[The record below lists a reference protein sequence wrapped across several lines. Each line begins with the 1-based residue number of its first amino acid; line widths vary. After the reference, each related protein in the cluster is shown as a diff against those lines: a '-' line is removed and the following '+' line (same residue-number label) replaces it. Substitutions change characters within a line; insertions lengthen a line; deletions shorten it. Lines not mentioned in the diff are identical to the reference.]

1 MATTTAKAPAP
12 LNLSDR
18 LHQGE
23 NWKLFRREWKF
34 YELAAG
40 IHRKADEVRVASLL
54 NVVGKEGLDMYETF
68 QWEDASHALKIDK
81 VLEKFE
87 ERCVPARNET
97 YERFVFFKR
106 EQLPSESLDCYIRA
120 LMKLSENCGFGTLRE
135 SLIRDR
141 LILGVKDDRIRQKLL
156 GKRDL
161 DLNKAIEMIKASQV
175 THSRASETAGEA
187 SVQGRC
193 QCSETQT

>member
-68 QWEDASHALKIDK
+68 QWEDTSHALKIDK

-106 EQLPSESLDCYIRA
+106 EQLPSESLDCYVTA
-120 LMKLSENCGFGTLRE
+120 LMKLP
-135 SLIRDR
+135 
-141 LILGVKDDRIRQKLL
+141 
-156 GKRDL
+156 
-161 DLNKAIEMIKASQV
+161 
-175 THSRASETAGEA
+175 
-187 SVQGRC
+187 
-193 QCSETQT
+193 

>member
-18 LHQGE
+18 LHHGE
-23 NWKLFRREWKF
+23 NWKLFCRECKL

-87 ERCVPARNET
+87 ERCVPVRN
-97 YERFVFFKR
+97 
-106 EQLPSESLDCYIRA
+106 
-120 LMKLSENCGFGTLRE
+120 
-135 SLIRDR
+135 
-141 LILGVKDDRIRQKLL
+141 
-156 GKRDL
+156 
-161 DLNKAIEMIKASQV
+161 
-175 THSRASETAGEA
+175 
-187 SVQGRC
+187 
-193 QCSETQT
+193 